1 MLFNSGD
8 GVKLADYLKKLLQV
22 YKESEPAK
30 HFETLKYFLPG
41 SQYYELIKDQ
51 PDLPPQID
59 IWKLII
65 EKLDKE
71 QAQKIDSEVASR
83 RFRVSAGTPAQ
94 VRDQVEAEVFGV
106 SKLGTMYETVL
117 NLVPKDDKDQQQY
130 WNLKLLKFYAK
141 RLMGTKDKSE
151 VGDN

>member
-1 MLFNSGD
+1 M
-8 GVKLADYLKKLLQV
+8 
-22 YKESEPAK
+22 YKESEPDK

-106 SKLGTMYETVL
+106 SKLGIMYETVL
-117 NLVPKDDKDQQQY
+117 GLVPKDDTDQQQY
-130 WNLKLLKFYAK
+130 WSLKLLKFYAK
-141 RLMGTKDKSE
+141 RLMGTKDKVE
-151 VGDN
+151 VSKIYQSIKVVSYRYCYSCIRK